1 MSSYF
6 VLNLEPLTVETLL
19 IILVTVT
26 LLGGLLVVSYILT
39 HKHQGFDSNFVFT
52 LFMMPIV
59 VSIVVL
65 LVSNNLARAFSLAGV
80 FTLVRFRL
88 AMRDASDLT
97 YILAAVGVGLSLAL
111 GYVLL
116 GSIITLFLVITL
128 TLFSWAFI
136 IRENTFEKLVISY
149 DDTKISQET
158 LEEILNDGLRFLKQ
172 ISINYKPSGS
182 LEVIYKI
189 QLKKEFTNQQLIT
202 SIKSIEGLNYLKIL
216 QGYKI

>member
-1 MSSYF
+1 MSSFF
-6 VLNLEPLTVETLL
+6 VLNLEPLTVQTLL

-26 LLGGLLVVSYILT
+26 LLGGLLVSSYILT

-97 YILAAVGVGLSLAL
+97 YILAAVGIGLSLAL

-116 GSIITLFLVITL
+116 GTIITLFLVLTL

-136 IRENTFEKLVISY
+136 IRENSFEKLVISY
-149 DDTKISQET
+149 DETKISQEAF
-158 LEEILNDGLRFLKQ
+158 ENILRDISKFLKQ
-172 ISINYKPSGS
+172 ISLNYKSGGVI
-182 LEVIYKI
+182 EVTYKI
-189 QLKKEFTNQQLIT
+189 QLKKET
-202 SIKSIEGLNYLKIL
+202 SNHNLMTAIKSLEGFNYLKIL
-216 QGYKI
+216 KGNKI